1 MPFHVCGLCGLNL
14 HPTTRPC
21 GERNFDKMNSEQRRE
36 ARYRRR
42 KAKREARKQKRSEE
56 VGSLSDIFR
65 YDALYR
71 YGKQC
76 CRGVRWKN
84 STQRFELHLFST
96 TARIRRNLLDGTW
109 RPAKYAHFT
118 LCERGKVRPIDAPR
132 IQDRQVHKTITKRVF
147 LPLYLPDMIHNNG
160 ASLEG
165 KGFHFSLKMLKR
177 DLVRHFRRYG
187 REGHV
192 ILMDFEKFFPS
203 APHKAV
209 YARHRRLLRDTRV
222 RMLADR
228 IVGFTDGDRGLPLG
242 VEVSQIEMI
251 GLPSPLDNYIKC
263 QLGIKGMGHYMD
275 DYYILIPPDQDPREV
290 LAKVV
295 VKAREVGFSVSLAK
309 TQVRPLSRPLRYCK
323 AKFTLSETGRVAING
338 SRDSIKRARR
348 KIRAFR
354 AKLTAGEMTFEDV
367 RTSVQSSLAYFGG
380 YDDHGRVLRLRRL
393 FYAIY
398 GFSADDNQNFK
409 QGDTA

>member
-1 MPFHVCGLCGLNL
+1 MPLHVCGLRGLNL

-42 KAKREARKQKRSEE
+42 KANREARKQKRSEE
-56 VGSLSDIFR
+56 VGSLPDIFR

-84 STQRFELHLFST
+84 STQRFEIHLFSA
-96 TARIRRNLLDGTW
+96 TARVRRKLLDGTW

-132 IQDRQVHKTITKRVF
+132 IQDRQVHKTFTKRVL

-177 DLVRHFRRYG
+177 DLGRHFRRYG
-187 REGHV
+187 REGYV

-209 YARHRRLLRDTRV
+209 YARHIRLLRDTRV
-222 RMLADR
+222 QMLADDM
-228 IVGFTDGDRGLPLG
+228 IGFTGGDRGLPLG

-275 DYYILIPPDQDPREV
+275 DYYILVPPDKDPQKV

-295 VKAREVGFSVSLAK
+295 ARAREVGFSVSLAK
-309 TQVRPLSRPLRYCK
+309 TQVRPLSRPFRYCK
-323 AKFTLSETGRVAING
+323 AKFTLSATGRVTVNG
-338 SRDSIKRARR
+338 SRDSVKRARR

-354 AKLTAGEMTFEDV
+354 AKLTAGEMTFVDV

-393 FYAIY
+393 FYAVY
-398 GFSADDNQNFK
+398 GFSAEENQNFK

>member
-1 MPFHVCGLCGLNL
+1 
-14 HPTTRPC
+14 
-21 GERNFDKMNSEQRRE
+21 MNSEQRRE

-42 KAKREARKQKRSEE
+42 KAKREAKKQKRSEE
-56 VGSLSDIFR
+56 VGSLPDIFR

-96 TARIRRNLLDGTW
+96 TARVRRKLLDGTW
-109 RPAKYAHFT
+109 HPAKYAHFT

-132 IQDRQVHKTITKRVF
+132 MQDRQVHKTFTKRAL

-187 REGHV
+187 REGYV

-209 YARHRRLLRDTRV
+209 YARHRRLLRNARV
-222 RMLADR
+222 RAFADKL
-228 IVGFTDGDRGLPLG
+228 IGFTGGDRGLPLG

-275 DYYILIPPDQDPREV
+275 DYYILVPPDRDPHRV

-295 VKAREVGFSVSLAK
+295 AKAREVGFSVSLAK
-309 TQVRPLSRPLRYCK
+309 TQVCPLSGPFRYCK
-323 AKFTLSETGRVAING
+323 AKFTLSATGRVTVNG
-338 SRDSIKRARR
+338 SRDSVRRARR
-348 KIRAFR
+348 KMRTFR
-354 AKLTAGEMTFEDV
+354 AKLAAGEMTFEDV

-380 YDDHGRVLRLRRL
+380 YDDHGRALRLRRL

-398 GFSADDNQNFK
+398 GFSAEDNQNFK

>member
-1 MPFHVCGLCGLNL
+1 
-14 HPTTRPC
+14 
-21 GERNFDKMNSEQRRE
+21 MNSEQRRE

-56 VGSLSDIFR
+56 VGSLPDIFR

-96 TARIRRNLLDGTW
+96 TARVRRKLLDGTW
-109 RPAKYAHFT
+109 HPAKYAHFT

-132 IQDRQVHKTITKRVF
+132 IQDRQVHKTFTKRAL

-165 KGFHFSLKMLKR
+165 KGFHFSLKMFKR
-177 DLVRHFRRYG
+177 DLVRHSRRYG
-187 REGHV
+187 REGYV

-209 YARHRRLLRDTRV
+209 YARHRRLLRNARV
-222 RMLADR
+222 RVFADKL
-228 IVGFTDGDRGLPLG
+228 IGFTDGDRGLPLG

-275 DYYILIPPDQDPREV
+275 DYYILVPPDRDPHRV

-295 VKAREVGFSVSLAK
+295 AKAREVGFSVSLAK
-309 TQVRPLSRPLRYCK
+309 TQVCPLSRPFRYCK
-323 AKFTLSETGRVAING
+323 AKFTLSATGRVTVNG
-338 SRDSIKRARR
+338 SRDSVRRARR
-348 KIRAFR
+348 KMRTFR
-354 AKLTAGEMTFEDV
+354 AKLAAGEMTFEDV

-398 GFSADDNQNFK
+398 VSSAEDNQNFK